1 MPEGSQTQNP
11 QTTPLPEKSERNW
24 KKILLVLLPFLFLIS
39 LVGVG
44 LYLLIPRLT
53 EGPTPITQPQKQA
66 TPSATTATPSAKKD
80 ETADWKTYSSKDFSF
95 KYPPSWKQVIAPHG
109 NILLTLNN
117 ETVLN
122 FQPTLTTI
130 KEDSYSNY
138 VKNLESDLSRF
149 SDKQTTTK
157 EKLINSNKVTEIFYY
172 VDLTGIGET
181 KKVSII
187 VRKNEEQVV
196 KFETKTKNLTTVEIL
211 LSTFRFE

>member
-1 MPEGSQTQNP
+1 MNTGVNNSI
-11 QTTPLPEKSERNW
+11 NW
-24 KKILLVLLPFLFLIS
+24 KRVLITVVIGAVIVGLGVIVFLFLQ
-39 LVGVG
+39 
-44 LYLLIPRLT
+44 PKPT
-53 EGPTPITQPQKQA
+53 EPAPVTTKEA
-66 TPSATTATPSAKKD
+66 TSSATTTTPSAEKD
-80 ETADWKTYSSKDFSF
+80 ETADWKTYSSKNFSF

-109 NILLTLNN
+109 NILFTLNK

-138 VKNLESDLSRF
+138 VKNLESSLSRF

-172 VDLTGIGET
+172 EELTGIGET

-196 KFETKTKNLTTVEIL
+196 KFETKAKNLTTVEIL
-211 LSTFRFE
+211 LSTFRFNLQP